1 MKTSRKRKNPLK
13 KESQHPEIKKKV
25 DFSFSSGSN
34 PYFKG
39 NTMSKSA
46 ALQKMYDNYY
56 NNLKKG
62 VTIEELSENLNLD
75 EQKSVES
82 AKTRTIIDFN
92 EEEGEE

>member
-1 MKTSRKRKNPLK
+1 
-13 KESQHPEIKKKV
+13 
-25 DFSFSSGSN
+25 
-34 PYFKG
+34 
-39 NTMSKSA
+39 MSKSA

-62 VTIEELSENLNLD
+62 VTLEELSENLNLD
-75 EQKSVES
+75 EQKSVET